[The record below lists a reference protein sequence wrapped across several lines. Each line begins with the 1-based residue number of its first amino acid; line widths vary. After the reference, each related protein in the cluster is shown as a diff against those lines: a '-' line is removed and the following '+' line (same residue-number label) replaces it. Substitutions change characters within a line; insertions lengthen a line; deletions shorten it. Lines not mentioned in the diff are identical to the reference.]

1 MKGLFILLAG
11 WLTCSTFVACDKESD
26 FEKDYKVYKEGQTK
40 KQNVLNSLLDKHQK
54 DPYYQIYMNNEYITS
69 SKSVHIENDMLCT
82 LEGCFFSVA
91 DFYGY
96 KENVDGWCLIYFWK

>member
-1 MKGLFILLAG
+1 MKNLFVFLAG
-11 WLTCSTFVACDKESD
+11 WLMLATFVACDKESD

-82 LEGCFFSVA
+82 FEGYFFLL
-91 DFYGY
+91 
-96 KENVDGWCLIYFWK
+96 LIFTAIKKMWMAGV